1 MKVLVVGQGLAG
13 SCMAL
18 TLLDRGIDIHIADYQ
33 VRNQSTSIAAGL
45 VNPLVLKRMKK
56 VWRADEFVPFQE
68 QFYARWQEELSS
80 LWRHSVPVYRRFHDI
95 AEQNQWMETSGSTVF
110 SEYLSPALEP
120 LPKGLRGAHGMGQ
133 VHHAGWFDT
142 QSFMDS
148 VRHYFS
154 SVSRFKPI
162 EVDDSTS
169 SEFDLV
175 IWANGVRA
183 HIIKGFPADALRPS
197 KGELLRI
204 RLKEPWDTK
213 AIIKAGVFILPVGE
227 RELRIGATYDHYD
240 LTPDISEKGQSFLEE
255 QIRKLIDVPYEII
268 DREWGIRPTTK
279 DRRPIL
285 GRSNQNERDVFFN
298 GLGSRGVLMAPLL
311 ASELADHLL
320 DGMGLRPDVDIA
332 RFY

>member
-18 TLLDRGIDIHIADYQ
+18 TLVDRGVEVHLADFQ
-33 VRNQSTSIAAGL
+33 ERNQSTSVAAGL

-68 QFYARWQEELSS
+68 QFYADWQERLGGY
-80 LWRHSVPVYRRFHDI
+80 WRHSVPVYRRFHDI
-95 AEQNQWMETSGSTVF
+95 AEQNQWMEISGTAGF
-110 SEYLSPALEP
+110 SEYLSPDLKP
-120 LPKGLRGAHGMGQ
+120 LPPGLQGAHGMGK
-133 VHHAGWFDT
+133 VNHAGWFDT
-142 QSFMDS
+142 QAFMDA
-148 VRHYFS
+148 VRIYFS
-154 SVSRFKPI
+154 SLNRFKYVEI
-162 EVDDSTS
+162 DESTS
-169 SEFDLV
+169 SDFDLV
-175 IWANGVRA
+175 IWAIGVRA
-183 HIIKGFPADALRPS
+183 QSIGGFPTDALRPS

-204 RLKEPWDTK
+204 RLEKPWRTK
-213 AIIKAGVFILPVGE
+213 AIIKAGVFILPIGE
-227 RELRIGATYDHYD
+227 RELRIGATYDHFD
-240 LTPDISEKGQSFLEE
+240 LSPTISEKGQSYLEE
-255 QIRKLIDVPYEII
+255 QVRNLIDAPYEII
-268 DREWGIRPTTK
+268 GREWGIRPTTK

-285 GRSNQNERDVFFN
+285 GRSSQNERDVFFN